1 MEHSVGEYTIEL
13 DNLKEVF
20 SNAQL
25 ENKSIMDSKDS
36 ELYKLRDALKEIENE
51 CNDIKNRAMEREH
64 TCSEHL
70 QMLEYSQK
78 HISELEDTIQKCHE
92 ESSAKNQEH
101 LSSENGLKKEIEN
114 LKTDLM
120 ETNDL
125 VNLYQNQVSEL
136 NNALDETKL
145 KLVEYGELLVEKD
158 KKLKEQSNLIERQL
172 QEIDN
177 SLKVSS
183 KLQLELE
190 KKATEVETLG
200 ETMQKKDKEEI
211 HCRKEIANLQQK
223 VFIILIAAK

>member
-1 MEHSVGEYTIEL
+1 
-13 DNLKEVF
+13 
-20 SNAQL
+20 
-25 ENKSIMDSKDS
+25 
-36 ELYKLRDALKEIENE
+36 
-51 CNDIKNRAMEREH
+51 MEREH

-78 HISELEDTIQKCHE
+78 HISELEDTIQKRHE

-101 LSSENGLKKEIEN
+101 LSSESGLKKEIEN

-120 ETNDL
+120 ETNNL

-158 KKLKEQSNLIERQL
+158 EKLKEQSNLIERQL
-172 QEIDN
+172 KEIEN

-183 KLQLELE
+183 KLQLDLD
-190 KKATEVETLG
+190 KKTTEVETLG
-200 ETMQKKDKEEI
+200 ETMQKKGEEEQ

-223 VFIILIAAK
+223 VFII